1 MRAPEPPFPQA
12 PCPVPR
18 KQSPLGGG
26 RGKRHRC
33 TVGSRT
39 ATSSGVGGARSYAG
53 EAQSLGL
60 LGISTQGS
68 TWLCS
73 TAGTVSDLQKPGFL
87 QAVTVTCPCLSP
99 TLLQPARPH
108 PPLPSTCPPHSPA
121 QAPAFLAQDLPEGTK
136 GLPRPC
142 LAAERTESPGAEPSL
157 WGRHSAGPG
166 MSLPRCSDGQTGQGW
181 AWCRRRPAL
190 GLLAG
195 CSSCRRQFHR
205 VSTRGQCAC
214 AEVAVPSP
222 AWDPTWVWNNTQ
234 SKYNGPGLLS
244 TY

>member
-1 MRAPEPPFPQA
+1 MGYPRRAAPGCAPLLGPFLICRSQA
-12 PCPVPR
+12 SSR
-18 KQSPLGGG
+18 LLQSPAPALAP
-26 RGKRHRC
+26 HC
-33 TVGSRT
+33 F
-39 ATSSGVGGARSYAG
+39 
-53 EAQSLGL
+53 SLHVL
-60 LGISTQGS
+60 T
-68 TWLCS
+68 
-73 TAGTVSDLQKPGFL
+73 
-87 QAVTVTCPCLSP
+87 P
-99 TLLQPARPH
+99 TFPLPAPPH
-108 PPLPSTCPPHSPA
+108 PLA

-181 AWCRRRPAL
+181 AWCRHL